1 MKNYQSRSEILEAI
15 AENEKQKFLNYL
27 QHEWDKRHED
37 VQMDDI
43 YCKFLLDQSLKWL
56 HNGLFDNED
65 RAFQW
70 MMDMTECFKY
80 SVSLFV
86 DMMVGKDCTRV
97 DFLVIFSLFNDS
109 MRGELLD
116 ELYSREDG
124 RDAMARNCPFVEK
137 VPRKYQRQI
146 DKQVGN
152 LRRLIKK
159 NPESVLEDISLM
171 DDSFKD
177 EFVSLVCEPGIANR
191 RIIKLFVSS
200 SDWRDRYTKKFI
212 EYVDKHVDSAVPRIY
227 DSEGNCD

>member
-1 MKNYQSRSEILEAI
+1 MKNYQSRSEILEAT
-15 AENEKQKFLNYL
+15 AKNEKQNFSNHLTR
-27 QHEWDKRHED
+27 EWAKRHED

-43 YCKFLLDQSLKWL
+43 HCKFLLDQSLKWL

-65 RAFQW
+65 RAVQW

-86 DMMVGKDCTRV
+86 DMMVRKDCTRV
-97 DFLVIFSLFNDS
+97 DFLVIFSLFDDKL
-109 MRGELLD
+109 RGELLD
-116 ELYSREDG
+116 ELCSREDG

-137 VPRKYQRQI
+137 LPRQYQRQI

-159 NPESVLEDISLM
+159 NPESVLEHISLM

-212 EYVDKHVDSAVPRIY
+212 EYVDTSIEKVIHEIY
-227 DSEGNCD
+227 VSEFNCG

>member
-1 MKNYQSRSEILEAI
+1 MKNYQSRNEILEAI
-15 AENEKQKFLNYL
+15 AENEKQNFSNHLTR
-27 QHEWDKRHED
+27 EWAKRHED

-43 YCKFLLDQSLKWL
+43 HCKFLLDQKLKWL
-56 HNGLFDNED
+56 HNGIFDHED
-65 RAFQW
+65 KAFQW
-70 MMDMTECFKY
+70 MMDMIECFKY
-80 SVSLFV
+80 SVSLFA
-86 DMMVGKDCTRV
+86 DMMVRKDCTRV
-97 DFLVIFSLFNDS
+97 DFFVIFSLFNDS

-137 VPRKYQRQI
+137 VPRQYQRKI

-159 NPESVLEDISLM
+159 NPEIVLEHISLM
-171 DDSFKD
+171 NDSFKD

-212 EYVDKHVDSAVPRIY
+212 EYVDEYIDLAIQRIY
-227 DSEGNCD
+227 V